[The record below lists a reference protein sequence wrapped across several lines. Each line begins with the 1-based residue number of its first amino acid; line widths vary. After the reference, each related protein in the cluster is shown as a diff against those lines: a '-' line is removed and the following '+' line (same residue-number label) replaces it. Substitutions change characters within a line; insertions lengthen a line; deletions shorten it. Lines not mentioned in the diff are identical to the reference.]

1 MNRHTIIIFIDH
13 KGRDLMGAAL
23 IAYHLEKK
31 GHRVHLEPVEAFK
44 AVINAWK
51 PSMVILNH
59 IGHDNI
65 ANYSEQ
71 LKNWGILVG
80 VLLNEGL
87 CLEDSDRQFLSKP
100 QFDNVHCDLFLS
112 WNVPHTEAL
121 IEHQFVTPPENAIT
135 VGCPRFDFY
144 KEPWS
149 QVLLK
154 DKTNSPNNENGIK
167 INLLL
172 NTTFAVAHYFHRSEK
187 EQIKLYE
194 SLGEG
199 EVENTDDYKFLIKA
213 HYDGLQKIPDF
224 LTPLL
229 ESLEYNITIRPHPR
243 EELSFYQNFIDGLPA
258 DQKSLIRIDKKS
270 SIQSAILSSDIIL
283 NCEDCTTS
291 VESWISERPTITLT
305 FAKHPLFFTK
315 LYADRSPLVDDPE
328 DLLPALKYALE
339 NPDQE
344 EYRKLRDDYLNKWL
358 YKLDGRSS
366 ERAADAIEKTLKD
379 RNPQPKFPKGI
390 THARR
395 GLKLRILNLFNEP
408 SHARLSQIIRRKF
421 SSFGENLSLR
431 DRDYLKAVTPK
442 EAKDAIDLIKADAPE

>member
-1 MNRHTIIIFIDH
+1 
-13 KGRDLMGAAL
+13 MGAAL
-23 IAYHLEKK
+23 IAYHLEMK

-59 IGHDNI
+59 IGHKHI
-65 ANYSEQ
+65 ADYSEQ

-112 WNVPHTEAL
+112 WNIPHTEAL
-121 IEHQFVTPPENAIT
+121 IEHQFVTPPENTIT
-135 VGCPRFDFY
+135 VGCPRFDYY
-144 KEPWS
+144 KAPWS
-149 QVLLK
+149 QIFLK
-154 DKTNSPNNENGIK
+154 DKTNAPKDKNSDK
-167 INLLL
+167 VNLLL
-172 NTTFAVAHYFHRSEK
+172 NTTFAVAHYYHRSEK
-187 EQIKLYE
+187 DQIKLYE

-199 EVENTDDYKFLIKA
+199 EVENTDDYRLLIKA
-213 HYDGLQKIPDF
+213 HYDGLQKIPAF
-224 LTPLL
+224 LKPIL

-243 EELSFYQNFIDGLPA
+243 EELSFYQNFIEGLPA
-258 DQKSLIRIDKKS
+258 EQKSLIRIDKKS
-270 SIQSAILSSDIIL
+270 SIQSAILCSDIIL

-291 VESWISERPTITLT
+291 VESWISGRPTITLT

-315 LYADRSPLVDDPE
+315 LYADRSPIVDDPD
-328 DLLPALKYALE
+328 DLVPALKHALK

-344 EYRKLRDDYLNKWL
+344 DYRKLRDDYLEKWL

-366 ERAADAIEKTLKD
+366 ERAADAIHQALQD
-379 RNPQPKFPKGI
+379 RNPHPTYPKGI
-390 THARR
+390 THLRR
-395 GLKLRILNLFNEP
+395 ALKLRILNLLNEP

-421 SSFGENLSLR
+421 GRFGENLSLR

-442 EAKDAIDLIKADAPE
+442 EARDAIDLISTASEQVRIDS